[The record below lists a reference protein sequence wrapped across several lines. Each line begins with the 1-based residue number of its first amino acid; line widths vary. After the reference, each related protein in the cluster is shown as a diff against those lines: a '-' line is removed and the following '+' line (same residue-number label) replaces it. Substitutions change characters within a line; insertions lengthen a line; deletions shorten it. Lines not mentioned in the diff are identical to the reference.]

1 MKKILRYLVI
11 GVVAAIAFLVAIV
24 AIFVAVFDANE
35 YKSDISSLVREQT
48 GRELVFHGDVEM
60 TIFPALGMKLGA
72 MSFSNR
78 EGFGALPMI
87 KVNQASISV
96 DMASLVRMSPE
107 VDKLVLRDLE
117 VNLITNEAGETNWGD
132 LLQPAAEAP
141 AAAPP
146 PADESASEG
155 EAGRSVRDIKGAFGG
170 LDLQNIRLLWLD
182 QQAQSKVEVT
192 DLDISTGRIV
202 PNQPFP
208 LKLHLVTRGDV
219 DVSVD
224 LQSDIE
230 YLLEEQRLTLD
241 KIQLALNEYEV
252 SGSLRLADF
261 ARPTPS
267 LRFDLATQNI
277 DVDALTGTPPPAAET
292 GPETPTQDGG
302 SAEPAE
308 DVRIQLPMQ
317 TLRDLDIDGILKIAR
332 LKAQNL
338 HMQDIAIAV
347 RAKDGQ
353 VGLKPLTLNMYDGAV
368 ETSVVIDVRSDVPKY
383 GIDQSLQ
390 SIRAGD
396 MLRDYMGKDM
406 ISGNLAAQA
415 NLTTRGE
422 WVSELKKNLNGNL
435 KLSFRDGALN
445 GFNIRHSIDAARAKL
460 SGKEAPPKET
470 LKTDFSSLTLSGVIR
485 DGVFSSEDLDLQA
498 PLLRV
503 GGKGSA
509 DINQEIVDYLVNAKL
524 VGTVEGQEGEAAD
537 ELAGLEIPVSIKGP
551 FVDPRIDVLLDEMLK
566 ARADAEKAKLKAEI
580 EAQKEELKRQLEA
593 EKKAL
598 AEAREREAQK
608 KLELEKARQKEKLE
622 AEKEKLKDDL
632 LKKLLD

>member
-24 AIFVAVFDANE
+24 AIFVAVFDANA
-35 YKSDISSLVREQT
+35 YKSDISSLVREHT
-48 GRELVFHGDVEM
+48 GRELVFLGDVEM

-87 KVNQASISV
+87 KVSEASISV
-96 DMASLVRMSPE
+96 DMASLVRMTPE

-117 VNLITNEAGETNWGD
+117 VNLITNKAGETNWDD
-132 LLQPAAEAP
+132 LLRLPQEAP
-141 AAAPP
+141 AAPAPG
-146 PADESASEG
+146 AEETGTES
-155 EAGRSVRDIKGAFGG
+155 RPKRDIKGAFGG
-170 LDLQNIRLLWLD
+170 LDLKNIRLLWLD
-182 QQAQSKVEVT
+182 EQAQSKLEVT

-202 PNQPFP
+202 PNRPFP
-208 LKLHLVTRGDV
+208 LKLHLETRGDV

-230 YLLEEQRLTLD
+230 YLFEQQRLTLD
-241 KIQLALNEYEV
+241 KIQLALNEYQV

-261 ARPTPS
+261 AKPTPS

-277 DVDALTGTPPPAAET
+277 DVDALTGTPPAAGEA
-292 GPETPTQDGG
+292 GPEAPGDDAGA
-302 SAEPAE
+302 AEPAE

-317 TLRDLDIDGILKIAR
+317 TLRDLDIDGIFRIAR

-338 HMQDIAIAV
+338 HMQDIVIAV
-347 RAKDGQ
+347 KAQDGQ
-353 VGLKPLTLNMYDGAV
+353 VGLKPVTLNMYSGDV

-383 GIDQSLQ
+383 GIDGSLQ
-390 SIRAGD
+390 SIQAGD
-396 MLRDYMGKDM
+396 LLSDYLGKEQ
-406 ISGNLAAQA
+406 ISGELAAQA
-415 NLTTRGE
+415 KLNTRGE

-435 KLSFRDGALN
+435 NLAFRDGALK
-445 GFNIRHSIDAARAKL
+445 GFNIRHSIDAAKAKIR
-460 SGKEAPPKET
+460 GKKAPTQET
-470 LKTDFSSLTLSGVIR
+470 LETDFSSLTLSGVIR
-485 DGVFSSEDLDLQA
+485 NGVFSSEDLDLQA

-503 GGKGSA
+503 GGEGSA
-509 DINQEIVDYLVNAKL
+509 DLNREVVDYLVNAKL

-551 FVDPRIDVLLDEMLK
+551 FADPKIDVLLDEMLK
-566 ARADAEKAKLKAEI
+566 ARADAEKARLKAEI
-580 EAQKEELKRQLEA
+580 EAKKEELKRQIEA

-598 AEAREREAQK
+598 AESKKREAQK
-608 KLELEKARQKEKLE
+608 KLEIEKARQKEKLE
-622 AEKEKLKDDL
+622 AEKDKLKDDL
-632 LKKLLD
+632 LKKLFD